1 MTEQNKEIIEKRK
14 KVICDLVD
22 DELYVPMKEKELA
35 VFLQV
40 AGEDRAQLKQ
50 ILEESKKRL
59 QEAASVQEADDVRIK
74 VLGKKG
80 QLTEIL
86 RSMGQLTPEERKELG
101 QSANQVRADIE
112 KMLDET
118 FAQLK
123 SKAREAKF
131 KAEKIDVTEPG
142 IVHKLGTKHPV
153 TITIEE
159 ISRVFKS
166 MGFTLTEGPEVETVF
181 NNFDAL
187 NAGPN
192 HPARD
197 WTDTFYVND
206 DILLRTQTSPVQVRT
221 LLSQKPPIRVFAP
234 GRCFRCDTPDA
245 THSPMFHQVEGLVV
259 DEGITM
265 ADLKGVLDSFAKQ
278 MFGSEVRTKFRP
290 HHFPFTEP
298 SAEMDVSCFKCAGKG
313 CRVCKGSGWIEILG
327 CGMVHPNVLEV
338 GGIDTEKYTG
348 FAFGM
353 GVERIA
359 MLKYGIDDI
368 RLLYEND
375 MRFIEQFK

>member
-1 MTEQNKEIIEKRK
+1 MQER
-14 KVICDLVD
+14 
-22 DELYVPMKEKELA
+22 
-35 VFLQV
+35 
-40 AGEDRAQLKQ
+40 LKQ
-50 ILEESKKRL
+50 ILEESKKQL
-59 QEAASVQEADDVRIK
+59 QEAVSVADAEDVRVK

-86 RSMGQLTPEERKELG
+86 RSMGKLAPEERKELG
-101 QSANQVRADIE
+101 QAANQVRSEVE
-112 KMLDET
+112 KMLEET
-118 FAQLK
+118 FENLK
-123 SKAREAKF
+123 GKAREAKF

-142 IVHKLGTKHPV
+142 KLYKLGTKHPV

-206 DILLRTQTSPVQVRT
+206 DVLLRTQTSPVQVRT
-221 LLSQKPPIRVFAP
+221 LMNQKPPIRVFAP

-278 MFGSEVRTKFRP
+278 MFGPEARTKFRP

-298 SAEMDVSCFKCAGKG
+298 SAEMDVSCFKCGGKG
-313 CRVCKGSGWIEILG
+313 CKVCKGSGWIEILG
-327 CGMVHPNVLEV
+327 CGMVHPNVLKV
-338 GGIDTEKYTG
+338 GT
-348 FAFGM
+348 
-353 GVERIA
+353 
-359 MLKYGIDDI
+359 
-368 RLLYEND
+368 
-375 MRFIEQFK
+375 

>member
-1 MTEQNKEIIEKRK
+1 MQER
-14 KVICDLVD
+14 
-22 DELYVPMKEKELA
+22 
-35 VFLQV
+35 
-40 AGEDRAQLKQ
+40 LKL

-59 QEAASVQEADDVRIK
+59 QEAASVEEAEEVRIK

-86 RSMGQLTPEERKELG
+86 RSMGKLAPEERKELG
-101 QSANQVRADIE
+101 LAANQVRADIE
-112 KMLDET
+112 KMLDAT
-118 FAQLK
+118 FEQL
-123 SKAREAKF
+123 SRKAREAKF

-142 IVHKLGTKHPV
+142 KLYKLGTKHPV

-197 WTDTFYVND
+197 WTDTFYVNEEV
-206 DILLRTQTSPVQVRT
+206 LLRTQTSPVQVRT
-221 LLSQKPPIRVFAP
+221 LMNQKPPIRVFAP

-278 MFGSEVRTKFRP
+278 MFGPEARTKFRP

-298 SAEMDVSCFKCAGKG
+298 SAEMDVSCFKCGGKG
-313 CRVCKGSGWIEILG
+313 CKVCKGSGWIEILG
-327 CGMVHPNVLEV
+327 CGMVHPNVLKV

>member
-1 MTEQNKEIIEKRK
+1 MQAQLNKILEEAK
-14 KVICDLVD
+14 
-22 DELYVPMKEKELA
+22 
-35 VFLQV
+35 
-40 AGEDRAQLKQ
+40 AQLK
-50 ILEESKKRL
+50 
-59 QEAASVQEADDVRIK
+59 EASTLAQTDDIRVK

-80 QLTEIL
+80 KLTEIL
-86 RSMGQLTPEERKELG
+86 RGMGKLSPEERKETG
-101 QSANQVRADIE
+101 QMANKVRAEIE
-112 KMLDET
+112 GLLEEKFEAVKAAAKE
-118 FAQLK
+118 AQ
-123 SKAREAKF
+123 F
-131 KAEKIDVTEPG
+131 KIEKIDVTEPG
-142 IVHKLGTKHPV
+142 RDTVLGVKHPL

-159 ISRVFKS
+159 VSKVFMN
-166 MGFTLTEGPEVETVF
+166 MGFSIAEGPEVETVF

-197 WTDTFYVND
+197 WTDTFYIND

-221 LLSQKPPIRVFAP
+221 LLKQKPPIRVFAP

-298 SAEMDVSCFKCAGKG
+298 SAEMDVSCFKCGGKG

-327 CGMVHPNVLEV
+327 CGMVHPNVLKV
-338 GGIDTEKYTG
+338 GGVDTEKYTG

>member
-1 MTEQNKEIIEKRK
+1 MKDQLNKILQNA
-14 KVICDLVD
+14 
-22 DELYVPMKEKELA
+22 KEKLA
-35 VFLQV
+35 EVKTREEI
-40 AGEDRAQLKQ
+40 EDLRVKL
-50 ILEESKKRL
+50 
-59 QEAASVQEADDVRIK
+59 
-74 VLGKKG
+74 LGKKG
-80 QLTEIL
+80 EITAIL
-86 RSMGQLTPEERKELG
+86 KSMGQLSKDERKELG
-101 QSANQVRADIE
+101 QAAN
-112 KMLDET
+112 
-118 FAQLK
+118 
-123 SKAREAKF
+123 KARNEIEQRINDKFEEVKAAAKILTF
-131 KAEKIDVTEPG
+131 RKERIDVTEPG
-142 IVHKLGTKHPV
+142 KEINLGVKHPI

-159 ISRVFKS
+159 ISKIFMS
-166 MGFTLTEGPEVETVF
+166 MGFSIAEGPEVETVF
-181 NNFDAL
+181 YNFDAL

-197 WTDTFYVND
+197 WSDTFYIND

-221 LLSQKPPIRVFAP
+221 LLKQEPPIKVISP

-265 ADLKGVLDSFAKQ
+265 ADLKGTLDSMAKQ
-278 MFGSEVRTKFRP
+278 LFGNDTKTKFRP

-298 SAEMDVSCFKCAGKG
+298 SAEMDVTCFKCGGKG

-327 CGMVHPNVLEV
+327 CGMVHPNVLKV
-338 GGIDTEKYTG
+338 GNVDTEKYTG

-368 RLLYEND
+368 RLFYEND

>member
-1 MTEQNKEIIEKRK
+1 MQER
-14 KVICDLVD
+14 
-22 DELYVPMKEKELA
+22 
-35 VFLQV
+35 
-40 AGEDRAQLKQ
+40 LKL

-59 QEAASVQEADDVRIK
+59 QEAASVEEAEEVRIK

-86 RSMGQLTPEERKELG
+86 RSMGKLAPEERKELG
-101 QSANQVRADIE
+101 LAANQVRADIE
-112 KMLDET
+112 KMLDAT
-118 FAQLK
+118 FEQL
-123 SKAREAKF
+123 SRKAREAKF

-142 IVHKLGTKHPV
+142 KLYKLGTKHPV

-206 DILLRTQTSPVQVRT
+206 DVLLRTQTSPVQVRT
-221 LLSQKPPIRVFAP
+221 LLNQKPPIRVFAP

-278 MFGSEVRTKFRP
+278 MFGPEARTKFRP

-298 SAEMDVSCFKCAGKG
+298 SAEMDVSCFKCGGKG
-313 CRVCKGSGWIEILG
+313 CKVCKGSGWIEILG
-327 CGMVHPNVLEV
+327 CGMVHPNALKV

>member
-1 MTEQNKEIIEKRK
+1 MQER
-14 KVICDLVD
+14 
-22 DELYVPMKEKELA
+22 
-35 VFLQV
+35 
-40 AGEDRAQLKQ
+40 LKQ
-50 ILEESKKRL
+50 ILEESKKQL
-59 QEAASVQEADDVRIK
+59 QEAVSVADAEDVRVK

-86 RSMGQLTPEERKELG
+86 RSMGKLAPEERKELG
-101 QSANQVRADIE
+101 QAANQVRSEVE
-112 KMLDET
+112 KMLEET
-118 FAQLK
+118 FESLK
-123 SKAREAKF
+123 GKAREAKF

-142 IVHKLGTKHPV
+142 KLYKLGTKHPV

-206 DILLRTQTSPVQVRT
+206 DVLLRTQTSPVQVRT
-221 LLSQKPPIRVFAP
+221 LLNQKPPIRVFAP

-278 MFGSEVRTKFRP
+278 MFGPEARTKFRP

-298 SAEMDVSCFKCAGKG
+298 SAEVDVSCFKCGGKG
-313 CRVCKGSGWIEILG
+313 CKVCKGSGWIEILG
-327 CGMVHPNVLEV
+327 CGMVHPNVLKV
-338 GGIDTEKYTG
+338 GGLDTEKYTG

-353 GVERIA
+353 GVERVA
-359 MLKYGIDDI
+359 MLKYGVDDI
-368 RLLYEND
+368 RLFYEND
-375 MRFIEQFK
+375 MRFINQFK

>member
-1 MTEQNKEIIEKRK
+1 MQER
-14 KVICDLVD
+14 
-22 DELYVPMKEKELA
+22 
-35 VFLQV
+35 
-40 AGEDRAQLKQ
+40 LKL

-59 QEAASVQEADDVRIK
+59 QEAASVEEAEEVRIK

-86 RSMGQLTPEERKELG
+86 RSMGKLAPEERKELG
-101 QSANQVRADIE
+101 LAANQVRADIE
-112 KMLDET
+112 KMLDAT
-118 FAQLK
+118 FEQL
-123 SKAREAKF
+123 SRKAREAQL

-142 IVHKLGTKHPV
+142 KLYKLGTKHPV

-166 MGFTLTEGPEVETVF
+166 MGFTLTEGPEVETVL

-187 NAGPN
+187 NAGPD

-197 WTDTFYVND
+197 WTDTFYVNEEV
-206 DILLRTQTSPVQVRT
+206 LLRTQTSPVQVRT
-221 LLSQKPPIRVFAP
+221 LMNQKPPIRVFAP

-265 ADLKGVLDSFAKQ
+265 SDLKGVLDSFAKQ
-278 MFGSEVRTKFRP
+278 MFGPEARTKFRP
-290 HHFPFTEP
+290 HHFPLTEP
-298 SAEMDVSCFKCAGKG
+298 SAEMDVSCFKCGGKG
-313 CRVCKGSGWIEILG
+313 CKVCKGSGWIEILG
-327 CGMVHPNVLEV
+327 CGMVHPNVLKV

>member
-1 MTEQNKEIIEKRK
+1 MQER
-14 KVICDLVD
+14 
-22 DELYVPMKEKELA
+22 
-35 VFLQV
+35 
-40 AGEDRAQLKQ
+40 LKQ
-50 ILEESKKRL
+50 ILEESKRQL
-59 QEAASVQEADDVRIK
+59 QEAASVQDAEDVRVK

-86 RSMGQLTPEERKELG
+86 RSMGQLAPEERKELG
-101 QSANQVRADIE
+101 QAANQVRSEVE
-112 KMLDET
+112 KMLEET
-118 FAQLK
+118 FDNLK

-142 IVHKLGTKHPV
+142 KLYKLGTKHPV

-206 DILLRTQTSPVQVRT
+206 DVLLRTQTSPVQVRT
-221 LLSQKPPIRVFAP
+221 LMNQKPPIRVFAP

-278 MFGSEVRTKFRP
+278 MFGPEARTKFRP

-298 SAEMDVSCFKCAGKG
+298 SAEMDVSCFKCGGKG
-313 CRVCKGSGWIEILG
+313 CKVCKGSGWIEILG
-327 CGMVHPNVLEV
+327 CGMVHPNVLKV

-375 MRFIEQFK
+375 MRFIEQFR

>member
-1 MTEQNKEIIEKRK
+1 MQER
-14 KVICDLVD
+14 
-22 DELYVPMKEKELA
+22 
-35 VFLQV
+35 
-40 AGEDRAQLKQ
+40 LKQ
-50 ILEESKKRL
+50 ILEESKKQL
-59 QEAASVQEADDVRIK
+59 EEAVSVADAEDVRVK

-86 RSMGQLTPEERKELG
+86 RSMGQLDPEERKELG
-101 QSANQVRADIE
+101 QAANQVRSEVE

-118 FAQLK
+118 FENLK

-142 IVHKLGTKHPV
+142 KLYKLGTKHPV

-206 DILLRTQTSPVQVRT
+206 DVLLRTQTSPVQVRT
-221 LLSQKPPIRVFAP
+221 LMNQKPPIRVLL
-234 GRCFRCDTPDA
+234 REDA
-245 THSPMFHQVEGLVV
+245 SAAILLMPLTHLCS
-259 DEGITM
+259 
-265 ADLKGVLDSFAKQ
+265 
-278 MFGSEVRTKFRP
+278 
-290 HHFPFTEP
+290 
-298 SAEMDVSCFKCAGKG
+298 
-313 CRVCKGSGWIEILG
+313 
-327 CGMVHPNVLEV
+327 
-338 GGIDTEKYTG
+338 
-348 FAFGM
+348 
-353 GVERIA
+353 
-359 MLKYGIDDI
+359 I
-368 RLLYEND
+368 RLKDWL
-375 MRFIEQFK
+375 